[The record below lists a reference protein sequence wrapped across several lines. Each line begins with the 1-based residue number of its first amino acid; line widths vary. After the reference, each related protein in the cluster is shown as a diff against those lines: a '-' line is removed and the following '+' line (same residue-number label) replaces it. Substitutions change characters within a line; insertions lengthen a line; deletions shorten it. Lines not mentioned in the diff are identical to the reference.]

1 MEVIIDVILK
11 KEDIEG
17 EKGSIEAVRTESK
30 DEITKALEP
39 LLEKGWEIYLT
50 STRINF

>member
-1 MEVIIDVILK
+1 MEVIIDVILH

-17 EKGSIEAVRTESK
+17 DKGSVESVRAESK
-30 DEITKALEP
+30 DEVVKALEP
-39 LLEKGWEIYLT
+39 LLQKGWKVYLT